1 MSTPPTQVA
10 QQQFKPQGSGAFDFE
25 EFRKRFG
32 QGQGQPQFGP
42 QAGGF
47 QGFQQGGGF
56 PGFGQQGSQRFQF
69 GQGSQ
74 SPQFS
79 GGFPGGFQQFSQ
91 QRPAGSQTPA
101 PGGPGS
107 QQAPQGGPGALA
119 PGAGLS
125 RNVLNQGGFLG
136 GAGNVRFD
144 PATGQEI
151 PLGDRVSP
159 NQFIN
164 RQFNEQSRGLVQGP
178 AIQEAQG
185 FQFDVPDSGVQ
196 GLLPGLTG
204 AAQGL
209 LGGGQNALSQGQGF
223 AQSGANAL
231 LGNIGAAGAGAT
243 GAGGDRAAAISQLN
257 ELQQRALSPN
267 IDPQQRQFL
276 QQMADQERAAINA
289 RFAQGGDIANQFE
302 RQNAADVA
310 QLAAKGVL
318 DSQTGAN
325 VIGRRQADLGATAAN
340 LLGQADQAANQRLI
354 DEQNRITGA
363 ATAFGG
369 VQGQQATAGG
379 GLMADLLKTQ
389 AGAGSALGGL
399 GTTQQGIGAQLSG
412 LGLQGLNQAGQL
424 GLADQGQQA
433 DLQQAALST
442 RLMGNQLGLQNIQ
455 SLLNQQ
461 LGRQATRQELEQAR
475 MLFEQQQ
482 GGGGGFFDNPFVNA
496 LSPITNFF

>member
-10 QQQFKPQGSGAFDFE
+10 GAQFMPQQSGQFDFE
-25 EFRKRFG
+25 EFRKKFG
-32 QGQGQPQFGP
+32 RGRG
-42 QAGGF
+42 
-47 QGFQQGGGF
+47 QGFQFGESPEFGDFSQGQFGGGF
-56 PGFGQQGSQRFQF
+56 PGFNQQGGQRFQF
-69 GQGSQ
+69 G
-74 SPQFS
+74 
-79 GGFPGGFQQFSQ
+79 GGFPGFQQFSQ
-91 QRPAGSQTPA
+91 QRAAGSQTPA
-101 PGGPGS
+101 PGGPSTG
-107 QQAPQGGPGALA
+107 QTPEGGPGALP
-119 PGAGLS
+119 PGTGLS

-159 NQFIN
+159 RQFIN
-164 RQFNEQSRGLVQGP
+164 RSLNEQSRGLLQGP
-178 AIQEAQG
+178 AIQEAQN
-185 FQFDVPDSGVQ
+185 FEFNVPDSGIQ

-209 LGGGQNALSQGQGF
+209 LGGGQQALNQGQGF
-223 AQSGANAL
+223 AQSGASAL
-231 LGNIGAAGAGAT
+231 LGNIGATGAGAAGAGS
-243 GAGGDRAAAISQLN
+243 DRATALSQLN

-289 RFAQGGDIANQFE
+289 RFAQGGDVANQFE

-310 QLAAKGVL
+310 QLAARGVL

-325 VIGRRQADLGATAAN
+325 VIGRRQADLGALSAN
-340 LLGQADQAANQRLI
+340 LLSQADQQANQRLI

-369 VQGQQATAGG
+369 VQGQQASASG
-379 GLMADLLKTQ
+379 GLLADLLKTQ
-389 AGAGSALGGL
+389 AGAGGALGTL
-399 GTTQQGIGAQLSG
+399 GTQQQGIGAQLSG

-424 GLADQGQQA
+424 GLADQSQQA

-442 RLMGNQLGLQNIQ
+442 RLLGNQLGLQNIQ
-455 SLLNQQ
+455 SYLNQQ
-461 LGRQATRQELEQAR
+461 LGRQATRQELEQAKI
-475 MLFEQQQ
+475 LFEQQMADQ
-482 GGGGGFFDNPFVNA
+482 GGFFDNPFVNA
-496 LSPITNFF
+496 LSPITNFL